1 MMNKE
6 VKNIY
11 GGVLDGKDVIWDD
24 DKEVFVCKKE
34 LEEGKYYS
42 YDCDISNEGFVFWKK
57 DGKVDYDVG
66 CVDEYGDWVLVEKGF
81 GIE

>member
-11 GGVLDGKDVIWDD
+11 GGELVSEKDVIWDD
-24 DKEVFVCKKE
+24 DKEVFICKKE
-34 LEEGKYYS
+34 LEEGKYYG
-42 YDCDISNEGFVFWKK
+42 YYCDVSNEGFVFWKK

-66 CVDEYGDWVLVEKGF
+66 DVDEYGDWILVEKG
-81 GIE
+81 IVK